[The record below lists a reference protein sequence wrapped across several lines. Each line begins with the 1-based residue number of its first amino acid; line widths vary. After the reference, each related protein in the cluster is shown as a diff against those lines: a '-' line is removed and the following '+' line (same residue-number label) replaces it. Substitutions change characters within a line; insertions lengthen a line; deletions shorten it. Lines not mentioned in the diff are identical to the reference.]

1 MSGEGEENKVE
12 EKKGAGEKGTV
23 EKEAGEK
30 KVLTILL
37 TKGPYTSEASDL
49 ALKTALAAKRMGYE
63 VNVFIYLDGAWN
75 THITDEKDFNNPGEW
90 LRSVVK
96 RGINIGVC
104 ERCSGARDLK
114 EENMVDGVP
123 ITGSYYFIDMLMKS
137 DKVMTFGG

>member
-1 MSGEGEENKVE
+1 MSGEGGNGVD
-12 EKKGAGEKGTV
+12 G
-23 EKEAGEK
+23 KEARK

-49 ALKTALAAKRMGYE
+49 ALKTALAANKMGYE

-75 THITDEKDFNNPGEW
+75 THITGEKPYNNPGEW

-104 ERCSGARDLK
+104 ERCSEARDLQ
-114 EENMVDGVP
+114 EGNMVEGVP
-123 ITGSYYFIDMLMKS
+123 ITGSYNFMDMLMRS
-137 DKVMTFGG
+137 DKVLTFGG